1 MKLFDLHADLGHA
14 VLKKKR
20 AGYTDILSSFYTE
33 GLQTGGIKAVCMA
46 SYFDG
51 RQDWAQMQEMVLTL
65 REAIDECPAV
75 RLVDDARKIDWTDPY
90 LYAMLSIEG
99 MCGIR
104 ENVEEKLDWL
114 YAQGVRLAS
123 LCWNERNALACGV
136 LGGNSGLSELGIV
149 AVRHMER
156 IGMRIDVSHANEA
169 TFWDIFAHTSGV
181 IIASHSNARA
191 LCPHVRNLTQR
202 QMTAIAQR
210 GGIIGAVAAAPFV
223 HPVREHQDFLHYL
236 HQVRWLCE
244 SVGCSH
250 VGYGFDFM
258 EYYDGVADAV
268 QGLERPAQAIHLGN
282 WLEKEKAYQKTA
294 YENAVRVLSF

>member
-114 YAQGVRLAS
+114 
-123 LCWNERNALACGV
+123 
-136 LGGNSGLSELGIV
+136 
-149 AVRHMER
+149 
-156 IGMRIDVSHANEA
+156 
-169 TFWDIFAHTSGV
+169 
-181 IIASHSNARA
+181 
-191 LCPHVRNLTQR
+191 
-202 QMTAIAQR
+202 
-210 GGIIGAVAAAPFV
+210 
-223 HPVREHQDFLHYL
+223 
-236 HQVRWLCE
+236 
-244 SVGCSH
+244 
-250 VGYGFDFM
+250 
-258 EYYDGVADAV
+258 
-268 QGLERPAQAIHLGN
+268 
-282 WLEKEKAYQKTA
+282 
-294 YENAVRVLSF
+294 

>member
-99 MCGIR
+99 MWDPGECGR
-104 ENVEEKLDWL
+104 K
-114 YAQGVRLAS
+114 AGLA
-123 LCWNERNALACGV
+123 LCTGR
-136 LGGNSGLSELGIV
+136 
-149 AVRHMER
+149 
-156 IGMRIDVSHANEA
+156 
-169 TFWDIFAHTSGV
+169 TSG
-181 IIASHSNARA
+181 
-191 LCPHVRNLTQR
+191 
-202 QMTAIAQR
+202 
-210 GGIIGAVAAAPFV
+210 
-223 HPVREHQDFLHYL
+223 FL
-236 HQVRWLCE
+236 V
-244 SVGCSH
+244 
-250 VGYGFDFM
+250 
-258 EYYDGVADAV
+258 
-268 QGLERPAQAIHLGN
+268 LE
-282 WLEKEKAYQKTA
+282 
-294 YENAVRVLSF
+294 